1 MEQNN
6 IIPNELEE
14 YIGKI
19 SGYLTTKDTSTA
31 FDYDG
36 FKKYAEAEFYKM
48 FPLDKIAFLDHDD
61 HIAIF
66 VKILLENG
74 EKATYQ
80 IGVVRS

>member
-6 IIPNELEE
+6 SIPNELKE
-14 YIGKI
+14 YINKV
-19 SGYLTTKDTSTA
+19 SRYLTTKDTSTA
-31 FDYDG
+31 INYED
-36 FKKYAEAEFYKM
+36 FKKYAETEFYKM
-48 FPLDKIAFLDHDD
+48 FPLDKIAFLDHYD

-66 VKILLENG
+66 VRILLENG

>member
-6 IIPNELEE
+6 SIPNELEE
-14 YIGKI
+14 YINKI

-31 FDYDG
+31 FDYED
-36 FKKYAEAEFYKM
+36 FKKYAEAEFYEM

-61 HIAIF
+61 YIAIL
-66 VKILLENG
+66 VRILMENG